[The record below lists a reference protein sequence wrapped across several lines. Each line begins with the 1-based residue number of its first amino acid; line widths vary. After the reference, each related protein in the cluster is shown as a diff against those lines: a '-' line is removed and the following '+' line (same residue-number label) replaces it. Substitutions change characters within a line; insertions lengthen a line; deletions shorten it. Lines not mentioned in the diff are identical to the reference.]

1 LSYPSPETATT
12 TTTTGI
18 SFDKGTIVVRG
29 NLRIPNTVWDER
41 IGAFRAQAIFYRDIV
56 HYFNESELQF
66 KDDVLS
72 QLIPCPHLEC
82 APSTKLRGYQK
93 KALKSWDK
101 SGRRG
106 TIVLPTGA
114 GKTVIAIKAI
124 ELVNEPTLVIVP
136 TLDLLEQ
143 WRRRIEKELTNIKAV
158 GVLGGGENNLSAVTV
173 STYDSAYIRAPEIG
187 AKFSFIIADEV
198 HHIASGGYR
207 QIAEMFSAPYRM
219 GLTAT
224 FEREDLLHKEIPRLI
239 GGVVFRLEPK
249 DLAGSYLSNFRVDR
263 IVVDLTEEE
272 MKEYEK
278 YHKVFTDY
286 LDSKRIRLITP
297 IQFQRF
303 IMRTARDPEA
313 RMALLA
319 RNKALQI
326 AFNSESKVAAL
337 EDLLLNNKN
346 ERLLIFTQ
354 HNDLVYK
361 LSRRFLIPFITHTTN
376 KEERHQVLEKFNCG
390 TYHAIVTSKVLD
402 EGIDVPEASLGVI
415 LSGSGSS
422 REFIQRLGRLL
433 RKSSQKEEARLVEI
447 ISRETSEVGTSSRR
461 RSKSRIVSASNK
473 KTTLQMQT
481 KLAI

>member
-1 LSYPSPETATT
+1 
-12 TTTTGI
+12 
-18 SFDKGTIVVRG
+18 VVRG

-56 HYFNESELQF
+56 SYFSQSELEF
-66 KDDVLS
+66 KDDVVS
-72 QLIPCPHLEC
+72 HLIPCPHLEC
-82 APSTKLRGYQK
+82 STRSTKLRGYQN

-106 TIVLPTGA
+106 TIILPTGA

-143 WRRRIEKELTNIKAV
+143 WRKRIDKELANIRT
-158 GVLGGGENNLSAVTV
+158 GVIGGGENSLSAVTV

-198 HHIASGGYR
+198 HHIASEGYR
-207 QIAEMFSAPYRM
+207 QIAEMFTAPYRM

-263 IVVDLTEEE
+263 IVVELTEEE
-272 MKEYEK
+272 KKEYEN
-278 YHKVFTDY
+278 YHKMFTDY
-286 LDSKRIRLITP
+286 LDSKKIRLITP

-303 IMRTARDPEA
+303 IMRTARDPDA
-313 RMALLA
+313 RKALLA

-326 AFNSESKVAAL
+326 AFNSESKIAAL
-337 EDLLLNNKN
+337 EDILLNNKE
-346 ERLLIFTQ
+346 ERILIFTQ

-361 LSRRFLIPFITHTTN
+361 ISRRFLIPFITHTTN
-376 KEERHQVLEKFNCG
+376 KEERHQVLEKFNTG
-390 TYHAIVTSKVLD
+390 AYRAIVTSKVLD

-433 RKSSQKEEARLVEI
+433 RKSSLKEEARLVEI
-447 ISRETSEVGTSSRR
+447 ISKETSEVGTSSRR
-461 RSKSRIVSASNK
+461 RTKSKIVSVPSK
-473 KTTLQMQT
+473 KSSEY
-481 KLAI
+481 KLSQSKLF